1 MKKFFMFLALFAFI
15 LSGNPCDDCVD
26 ECKKKLFGVHRADC
40 ISDCI
45 KNIC

>member
-15 LSGNPCDDCVD
+15 LSSNPCDDCVE
-26 ECKKKLFGVHRADC
+26 ECKSKYVGIRRNDC

-45 KNIC
+45 MNVC